1 MRKTMNIQY
10 RKATSENFDKIMEL
24 IKSAIINMNE
34 AEIYQWD
41 AIYPDEAIIDYMNIK
56 RKKGKILI
64 VNIPIGDY
72 IYTFKWDVN
81 RKK

>member
-1 MRKTMNIQY
+1 MNIQY

-41 AIYPDEAIIDYMNIK
+41 AIYPDEATIKQDIDNNDLYI
-56 RKKGKILI
+56 GIVDEKIA
-64 VNIPIGDY
+64 V
-72 IYTFKWDVN
+72 IYVINNSCDEEYN
-81 RKK
+81 N

>member
-1 MRKTMNIQY
+1 MLMLFFGRY
-10 RKATSENFDKIMEL
+10 RIVTASSPRMTARNSLCTEINSFK
-24 IKSAIINMNE
+24 KS
-34 AEIYQWD
+34 
-41 AIYPDEAIIDYMNIK
+41 DEAIIGYMNIK

>member
-1 MRKTMNIQY
+1 MDNDRTIREQRIFKT
-10 RKATSENFDKIMEL
+10 TT
-24 IKSAIINMNE
+24 
-34 AEIYQWD
+34 
-41 AIYPDEAIIDYMNIK
+41 IYPDEAIIGYMNIK
-56 RKKGKILI
+56 RKKVRFLI

>member
-1 MRKTMNIQY
+1 MITLGQMMDNERTRREQGYLKT
-10 RKATSENFDKIMEL
+10 TT
-24 IKSAIINMNE
+24 
-34 AEIYQWD
+34 
-41 AIYPDEAIIDYMNIK
+41 IYPDEAIIGYMSIK

>member
-1 MRKTMNIQY
+1 MNIQY

-41 AIYPDEAIIDYMNIK
+41 AIYPDEATIKQDIDNNDLYI
-56 RKKGKILI
+56 GIVDEKIAA
-64 VNIPIGDY
+64 
-72 IYTFKWDVN
+72 IYLCNKQFL
-81 RKK
+81 